1 MQKATPLKILL
12 LVIAALFVA
21 TFAGNF
27 SPTGF
32 ASVCPKISQ
41 ASLNVETTNCS
52 SIFDGA
58 ISEARTHW
66 NLEKNAVTESPLQ
79 NPQDSAILYD
89 VKVTEG
95 STNHIL
101 VLTGQLKITNG
112 GQQIPTLESVV
123 ANLQTKT
130 AGNKFTTYASV
141 VAVKALTCKDGQGLE
156 GGQTCFG
163 QFLNAPGAKITL
175 TDLNGN
181 DVTAYLDTIPIPP
194 VKNSLNA
201 CNDVVIL
208 NYKVEFDLDNLNLGP
223 GAQARLELL
232 TTFAGAGPRGNSAES
247 VSCTK
252 DVNCNGIINGDNP
265 QTCQIDESETNNV
278 RTVATR
284 KSFTVPGFVDVCPS
298 VTKTDVGANSL
309 DSSCVQASSN
319 SLNIIISKQS
329 LGAVDNEQ
337 ISGIASCIDGTCT
350 TNIVNA
356 AQISCIDGRNELI
369 AGSPANAAITAIC
382 TVYQPVCGDGVC
394 EEPENEFNCPEDCI
408 APPINPGD
416 FCAYTQGGWGA
427 VCHGNNLGCIRDN
440 NFNSVFLSGLLIG
453 HSSTNYNANWTSSTA
468 IEAFLPAGGTPEVLT
483 ANLLNPT
490 STSAGV
496 FAGQI
501 TALTLSVK
509 FDDANVL
516 NSASTI
522 PLGDL
527 HVMSGQFAGLTIR
540 ELLALANDVV
550 GGNINALDSYGASIS
565 DLNNAIDTINNCFD
579 NCASVCSFVGY

>member
-21 TFAGNF
+21 TFASNF

-41 ASLNVETTNCS
+41 ASLSVETTNCS
-52 SIFDGA
+52 SIFNSA
-58 ISEARTHW
+58 ISETRTHW

-95 STNHIL
+95 PTNHIL

-130 AGNKFTTYASV
+130 AGNKFTTYASA

-163 QFLNAPGAKITL
+163 QFLNAPGATITL

-181 DVTAYLDTIPIPP
+181 DVTAYLDTVPIPP
-194 VKNSLNA
+194 STCANPTL
-201 CNDVVIL
+201 I
-208 NYKVEFDLDNLNLGP
+208 NYKVEFDLDKLNLGP

-252 DVNCNGIINGDNP
+252 DVNCNGIISGDNP
-265 QTCQIDESETNNV
+265 QTCQIDESETNNI

-284 KSFTVPGFVDVCPS
+284 KSFIIPGFVDVCPS
-298 VTKTDVGANSL
+298 ITKTDAGASSL

-319 SLNIIISKQS
+319 SLDNIISKQS
-329 LGAVDNEQ
+329 QGAVDNEQ
-337 ISGIASCIDGTCT
+337 ISGIASCMDHTCT

-356 AQISCIDGRNELI
+356 AQISCSDGRNELI
-369 AGSPANAAITAIC
+369 EGSPASATISAVCI
-382 TVYQPVCGDGVC
+382 VYEPICGDGVC
-394 EEPENEFNCPEDCI
+394 EEPENEVNCPEDCTV
-408 APPINPGD
+408 PPITKGD
-416 FCAYTQGGWGA
+416 FCTYTQGGWGA
-427 VCHGNNLGCIRDN
+427 VCHGGNPGCIRDN
-440 NFNSVFLSGLLIG
+440 NFASTFPNGLLIG
-453 HSSTNYNANWTSSTA
+453 HASTNYRATWTSSSA
-468 IEAFLPAGGTPEVLT
+468 IKDFLPATTTPDVLT
-483 ANLLNPT
+483 ENLLNPV

-509 FDDANVL
+509 FDDAGIL
-516 NSASTI
+516 NSASTT
-522 PLGDL
+522 PLGNL
-527 HVMSGQFAGLTIR
+527 HIQSGPFAGLTVR
-540 ELLALANDVV
+540 QLLALANDVV
-550 GGNINALDSYGASIS
+550 GGNTDALASYGASIS
-565 DLNNAIDTINNCFD
+565 DLNNALDTINNCFD